1 MNWFVG
7 FLISISSY
15 IHNYCNWNT
24 LLFLIMTFR
33 LELMHCYNIL
43 YYMLWRKPQK
53 IILVECSF
61 FFVYIELHCFIKH
74 EFVTVSV
81 SRQLPYLLSSISGSV
96 ILVLVMWLCTP
107 LLPFHVGPCQQHK
120 IHPYK
125 ENCEIVIVIFL
136 GLNFHGLDIFPR
148 FMGINFVDLLK
159 ILMDVCFINC

>member
-24 LLFLIMTFR
+24 LLFLIMNFR

-74 EFVTVSV
+74 EFVTVSA

-120 IHPYK
+120 ISPLQGK
-125 ENCEIVIVIFL
+125 LWNCYRNFC
-136 GLNFHGLDIFPR
+136 GLEFSWIGHFSAIHGDKFCV
-148 FMGINFVDLLK
+148 FT
-159 ILMDVCFINC
+159 